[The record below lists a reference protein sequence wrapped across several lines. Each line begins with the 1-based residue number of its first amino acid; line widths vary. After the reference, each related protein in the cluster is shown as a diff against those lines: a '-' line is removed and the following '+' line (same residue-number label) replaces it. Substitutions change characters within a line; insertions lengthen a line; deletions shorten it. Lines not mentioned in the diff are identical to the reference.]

1 LIRPPA
7 GSTQCKQC
15 RREPM
20 PHSLLC
26 RHQALDPAKSKQR
39 HEICERR
46 HWMEVLQ
53 CNENHTFPGTPLSLV
68 LCATAPTILSN
79 QQYGRLLPVDSGH
92 EKLRLHVLDGWKS
105 KTTNLLRTTIP
116 RLHPCVGWPDRSS
129 LPFSY
134 PVRRQACM
142 HTNLPRL
149 EKEEDVELSWE
160 SCSFSL
166 SRFAILSGAK
176 EE

>member
-1 LIRPPA
+1 MIRPPA

-105 KTTNLLRTTIP
+105 KTTNFFALRSRDCIHVQAGPTEALCHSRTP
-116 RLHPCVGWPDRSS
+116 SEDKHVCTPTFLGWRKRKMSS
-129 LPFSY
+129 
-134 PVRRQACM
+134 
-142 HTNLPRL
+142 
-149 EKEEDVELSWE
+149 
-160 SCSFSL
+160 
-166 SRFAILSGAK
+166 
-176 EE
+176 